1 MPETKR
7 SIECAGRQVPAPDFT
22 LEDLRD
28 RRDKRH
34 RRQRVAG
41 GVVGTGVALALVAAA
56 AVSIGSLHDAG
67 GATPRDGGAGSP
79 ATTGSRVTI
88 APGDYTYQHVQMFG
102 ACGTK
107 AGGGMALCPDP
118 RVDFETWWKAD
129 GSGRIAVTAKQDY
142 GIDAGVFGPG
152 EFPTEGDLTGFPLDP
167 DELRSFLLARSDAGG
182 PSPGAAPT
190 PLAPSAPLEEGV
202 LWNAVSDYLGGS
214 QYANTTPALRAS
226 MLDVLAS
233 LSMVTREDHAID
245 PLGRDA
251 IALRFVAEGGDV
263 TVYMDPASHD
273 FLGRT
278 TVYPGEGSSG
288 AVMVRLAGATGSI
301 DDRPAG
307 DDRSV
312 TVP

>member
-7 SIECAGRQVPAPDFT
+7 SIERAGRQVPAPSFT
-22 LEDLRD
+22 LKDLRG
-28 RRDKRH
+28 RRDRHH
-34 RRQRVAG
+34 RRRRIGSGIV
-41 GVVGTGVALALVAAA
+41 GVGVTLAVVVAAV
-56 AVSIGSLHDAG
+56 VSIGSSHEPG
-67 GATPRDGGAGSP
+67 RVIPRDGGTDSP
-79 ATTGSRVTI
+79 ATGSRVTI
-88 APGDYTYQHVQMFG
+88 APGDYSYQHVQMFSG
-102 ACGTK
+102 CGTE
-107 AGGGMALCPDP
+107 AGGALTLCPDP

-142 GIDAGVFGPG
+142 GIDAGVFGPS

-190 PLAPSAPLEEGV
+190 PLAPGAPLDEGR
-202 LWNAVSDYLGGS
+202 LWTTISDYLGGS
-214 QYANTTPALRAS
+214 QYPNTTPALRAS

-233 LSMVTREDHAID
+233 LSMVTRADHATD

-251 IALRFVAEGGDV
+251 LALRFVAEGGEV
-263 TVYMDPASHD
+263 TVFMDPVSHD
-273 FLGRT
+273 FLGRS

-288 AVMVRLAGATGSI
+288 AVVVRLAGATGST
-301 DDRPAG
+301 DDRPTG

-312 TVP
+312 AAP